1 MPPPRALVASID
13 RFMATHAWSHN
24 AHYHRWIM
32 AQLPPTPARALDVGC
47 GTGDL
52 VRLLARRSTRVE
64 GIDADPTVIDTA
76 RRTGAPPGCTFSVA
90 SIDDLAPGPRYD
102 AITAVAVLH
111 HVPFAAAVRRLVEVL
126 APGGTLVVV
135 GCYREASAAD
145 RAVSLAAVPAN
156 MAMGLVK
163 GHERPPPS
171 MTAPV
176 ASPTMTLPEIRR
188 VADELLPGH
197 RLRRGLFWRYLLR
210 YTAA

>member
-1 MPPPRALVASID
+1 MPPRALVATID

-24 AHYHRWIM
+24 AHYHRWIL
-32 AQLPPTPARALDVGC
+32 AQLPSTLSSALDVGC

-52 VRLLARRSTRVE
+52 ARLLAGRSTRVE
-64 GIDADPTVIDTA
+64 GIDADPAMIDVA
-76 RRTGAPPGCTFSVA
+76 RRTGAPPGCTFTA
-90 SIDDLAPGPRYD
+90 TTIEDLPPGPRYD

-111 HVPFAAAVRRLVEVL
+111 HVPFAAAVRRLVGAL

-135 GCYREASAAD
+135 GCYREAG
-145 RAVSLAAVPAN
+145 AVDGAVHLAAVPAN
-156 MAMGLVK
+156 VAMGLVK
-163 GHERPPPS
+163 GRSQPPQS

-176 ASPTMTLPEIRR
+176 AAPTMTLAEIRS

-210 YTAA
+210 WSAP